1 MASTISNIEDVEFI
15 LLEDEQAPNF
25 EKYKDIFE
33 KSKIIEYYIKDS
45 YTNYSISVKDFDT
58 LLYENLSYYNNVKI
72 PEEKNSIS
80 SYKNPDISFV
90 NDTIVFRNHIDIK
103 DILEKLKIVIINL
116 ETNNLESEIR
126 IIKNLYKVIKLNCSS
141 EYSPETKISI
151 TKYPLIF
158 GELETPMVLAI
169 YKETNKI
176 IGYVNYRDIENNSIF
191 IEFIEV
197 NPEYRNVNLCKR
209 MLSFLII
216 KKPEIMSYELQN
228 VGGLSG
234 YSCYVD
240 AFESNNFKV
249 KIKFDDKKLKKKT
262 LNNIRNSIKTRKTKK
277 LNITKME
284 NIDVNRKFNGKMYFY
299 KNK

>member
-1 MASTISNIEDVEFI
+1 MASRISNIEDVEFI
-15 LLEDEQAPNF
+15 LLEDEKDPNF
-25 EKYKDIFE
+25 EKYKDIFV
-33 KSKIIEYYIKDS
+33 KSKIIEDYIKDS
-45 YTNYSISVKDFDT
+45 YTNYGISIKEFDT

-72 PEEKNSIS
+72 PAVKNSIA

-126 IIKNLYKVIKLNCSS
+126 IIKNLYKVIKLNCSR
-141 EYSPETKISI
+141 EYIPENKILI

-158 GELETPMVLAI
+158 SEIETPMVLAI

-176 IGYVNYRDIENNSIF
+176 IGYINYRNIEVNNMF

-197 NPEYRNVNLCKR
+197 NPEYRNMNLCKR
-209 MLSFLII
+209 ILTFLII
-216 KKPEIMSYELQN
+216 QKPEIMSYELQN

-249 KIKFDDKKLKKKT
+249 KIKFDDKKLK
-262 LNNIRNSIKTRKTKK
+262 NIA
-277 LNITKME
+277 
-284 NIDVNRKFNGKMYFY
+284 VNRKFNGTMYFT
-299 KNK
+299 K

>member
-1 MASTISNIEDVEFI
+1 MASRISNIEDVEFI
-15 LLEDEQAPNF
+15 LLEDEQDLNF
-25 EKYKDIFE
+25 EKYKDIFK
-33 KSKIIEYYIKDS
+33 KSKIIEDYIKDS
-45 YTNYSISVKDFDT
+45 YTNYSISIKDFDT

-72 PEEKNSIS
+72 PAEKNSIA

-158 GELETPMVLAI
+158 SELETPMVLAI

-176 IGYVNYRDIENNSIF
+176 IGYINYRNIEDNNMF

-197 NPEYRNVNLCKR
+197 NPEYRNMNLCKR
-209 MLSFLII
+209 ILSFLIMQ
-216 KKPEIMSYELQN
+216 KPEIINYELQN

-240 AFESNNFKV
+240 TFESNNFKV
-249 KIKFDDKKLKKKT
+249 KIKFDDKKLK
-262 LNNIRNSIKTRKTKK
+262 NIA
-277 LNITKME
+277 
-284 NIDVNRKFNGKMYFY
+284 VNRKFNGTMYFT
-299 KNK
+299 K

>member
-1 MASTISNIEDVEFI
+1 MASRISNIEDVEFI
-15 LLEDEQAPNF
+15 LLEDEQDSNF

-33 KSKIIEYYIKDS
+33 KSKIIEDYIKDS
-45 YTNYSISVKDFDT
+45 YTNYGISIKEFDT

-72 PEEKNSIS
+72 PAVKNSIA
-80 SYKNPDISFV
+80 SYKKPDISFV

-103 DILEKLKIVIINL
+103 DILEKLKIVIISL

-141 EYSPETKISI
+141 EYIPETKILI

-158 GELETPMVLAI
+158 RELETPMVLAI
-169 YKETNKI
+169 YKKTNKI
-176 IGYVNYRDIENNSIF
+176 IGYVNYRDIGNNSIS

-197 NPEYRNVNLCKR
+197 NPEYRNLNLCKR
-209 MLSFLII
+209 MISFLIMQ
-216 KKPEIMSYELQN
+216 KPEIISYELQN

-240 AFESNNFKV
+240 TFESNNFKV
-249 KIKFDDKKLKKKT
+249 KIKCDDKKLKKKT
-262 LNNIRNSIKTRKTKK
+262 LNNIRNSIKTRNTKK
-277 LNITKME
+277 LNITKMK
-284 NIDVNRKFNGKMYFY
+284 NIAVNRKFNGTMYFT
-299 KNK
+299 K

>member
-1 MASTISNIEDVEFI
+1 MASIILNTKDVNFI
-15 LLEDEQAPNF
+15 LLEDEHDLNF
-25 EKYKDIFE
+25 EKYKNIFE

-45 YTNYSISVKDFDT
+45 YTNYSISIKDFDT

-72 PEEKNSIS
+72 PETINSIAIYKS
-80 SYKNPDISFV
+80 SDISFV

-103 DILEKLKIVIINL
+103 DILEKLKIVIISL
-116 ETNNLESEIR
+116 ETNNLESKIR
-126 IIKNLYKVIKLNCSS
+126 IIKNLYKVIKLNCIS

-158 GELETPMVLAI
+158 RELETPMVLVL

-176 IGYVNYRDIENNSIF
+176 IGYVNYRNIEDNNMF

-197 NPEYRNVNLCKR
+197 NPEYRNLNLCKR
-209 MLSFLII
+209 MLSFLIMQ
-216 KKPEIMSYELQN
+216 KPKIISYELQN

-240 AFESNNFKV
+240 TFKSNNFKI
-249 KIKFDDKKLKKKT
+249 KIKFEDKKLKKKT
-262 LNNIRNSIKTRKTKK
+262 LNNIRNSIKTRNIKK
-277 LNITKME
+277 LNITKMD
-284 NIDVNRKFNGKMYFY
+284 NAVVNRKFNGTMYFT
-299 KNK
+299 K

>member
-15 LLEDEQAPNF
+15 LLEDEQVPNF

-158 GELETPMVLAI
+158 EELETPMVLAI

>member
-1 MASTISNIEDVEFI
+1 MNDNIEFI
-15 LLEDEQAPNF
+15 LLEDEQDPNF

-33 KSKIIEYYIKDS
+33 NSKIIEDYIKNS
-45 YTNYSISVKDFDT
+45 YTNYSISIKEFDI
-58 LLYENLSYYNNVKI
+58 LLYEYLSYYNNVKI
-72 PEEKNSIS
+72 PEEKNSIV
-80 SYKNPDISFV
+80 SYKNPDISFT
-90 NDTIVFRNHIDIK
+90 NDSIVFRNNLDIK
-103 DILEKLKIVIINL
+103 DILEQLKIVIISL

-126 IIKNLYKVIKLNCSS
+126 IIKNLYKVIKSKCSI
-141 EYSPETKISI
+141 EYIPDTKRII
-151 TKYPLIF
+151 YPLIF
-158 GELETPMVLAI
+158 RELETPMVLAI

-176 IGYVNYRDIENNSIF
+176 IGYVNYRDIGNNSMF

-197 NPEYRNVNLCKR
+197 NPVYRNLNLCKR
-209 MLSFLII
+209 MLSFLIMQ
-216 KKPEIMSYELQN
+216 KPEIMSYELLN

-240 AFESNNFKV
+240 TFESNNFKV

-262 LNNIRNSIKTRKTKK
+262 LNNIRNSIKSRNTKK

-284 NIDVNRKFNGKMYFY
+284 NIAVNRKFNGSMFFT

>member
-1 MASTISNIEDVEFI
+1 MASIILNTKDVNFI
-15 LLEDEQAPNF
+15 LLEDEHDLNF
-25 EKYKDIFE
+25 EKYKNIFE

-45 YTNYSISVKDFDT
+45 YTNYSISIKDFDT

-72 PEEKNSIS
+72 PETINSIAIYKNS
-80 SYKNPDISFV
+80 DISFV

-103 DILEKLKIVIINL
+103 DILEKLKIVIISL
-116 ETNNLESEIR
+116 ETNNLESKIR
-126 IIKNLYKVIKLNCSS
+126 IIKNLYKVIKLNCFS

-158 GELETPMVLAI
+158 RELETPMVLVL
-169 YKETNKI
+169 YKDTNKI
-176 IGYVNYRDIENNSIF
+176 IGYVNYSNIEDNNIF

-197 NPEYRNVNLCKR
+197 NPEYRNLNLCKR
-209 MLSFLII
+209 MLSFLIMQ
-216 KKPEIMSYELQN
+216 KPKIISYELQN

-284 NIDVNRKFNGKMYFY
+284 NIAVNRNFNGTMYFY
-299 KNK
+299 KK

>member
-1 MASTISNIEDVEFI
+1 MASIILNTKDVNFI
-15 LLEDEQAPNF
+15 LLEDEHDLNF
-25 EKYKDIFE
+25 EKYKNIFE

-45 YTNYSISVKDFDT
+45 YTNYSISIKDFDT

-72 PEEKNSIS
+72 PETINSIAIYKNS
-80 SYKNPDISFV
+80 DISFV

-103 DILEKLKIVIINL
+103 DILEKLKIVIISL
-116 ETNNLESEIR
+116 ETNNLESKIR
-126 IIKNLYKVIKLNCSS
+126 IIKNLYKVIKLNCIS

-158 GELETPMVLAI
+158 RELETPMVLVL

-176 IGYVNYRDIENNSIF
+176 IGYVNYRNIEDNNMF

-197 NPEYRNVNLCKR
+197 NPEYRNLNLCKR
-209 MLSFLII
+209 MLSFLIMQ
-216 KKPEIMSYELQN
+216 KPKIISYELQN

-240 AFESNNFKV
+240 TFESNNFKI
-249 KIKFDDKKLKKKT
+249 KIKFEDKKLKKKH
-262 LNNIRNSIKTRKTKK
+262 
-277 LNITKME
+277 
-284 NIDVNRKFNGKMYFY
+284 
-299 KNK
+299 

>member
-103 DILEKLKIVIINL
+103 DILEKLKIVISL

-158 GELETPMVLAI
+158 GELETPMVLAV

-176 IGYVNYRDIENNSIF
+176 IGYVNYRYIENNGIF

-197 NPEYRNVNLCKR
+197 NSEYRNMNLCKR
-209 MLSFLII
+209 ILSFLII
-216 KKPEIMSYELQN
+216 QKPEIMSYELQN

-284 NIDVNRKFNGKMYFY
+284 NIDVNRKFNGQMYFY

>member
-72 PEEKNSIS
+72 PAEKNSIV

-103 DILEKLKIVIINL
+103 DILEKLKIVIISL

-126 IIKNLYKVIKLNCSS
+126 IIKNLYKVIKLNCSI

-151 TKYPLIF
+151 TKYPLMF
-158 GELETPMVLAI
+158 KELETPMILAI

-176 IGYVNYRDIENNSIF
+176 IGYVNYRNIEDNNMF

-197 NPEYRNVNLCKR
+197 NPEYRNLNLCKR
-209 MLSFLII
+209 MLSFLIMQ
-216 KKPEIMSYELQN
+216 KPKIISYELQN

-240 AFESNNFKV
+240 TFESNNFKI
-249 KIKFDDKKLKKKT
+249 KIKFEDKKLKKKT
-262 LNNIRNSIKTRKTKK
+262 LNNIRNSIKTRNTKK
-277 LNITKME
+277 LNITKMD
-284 NIDVNRKFNGKMYFY
+284 NSSVNRKFNGTMYFT
-299 KNK
+299 K

>member
-1 MASTISNIEDVEFI
+1 MASTISNTKDVEFV
-15 LLEDEQAPNF
+15 LLEDEEDSNF

-33 KSKIIEYYIKDS
+33 KSKIIEDYIKDS
-45 YTNYSISVKDFDT
+45 YTNYGISIKDFDT

-72 PEEKNSIS
+72 PAEKNSIAI
-80 SYKNPDISFV
+80 YKNPDISFV
-90 NDTIVFRNHIDIK
+90 NDTILFKNHIDIK
-103 DILEKLKIVIINL
+103 DILEKLKIVIISL

-151 TKYPLIF
+151 TKYPLMF
-158 GELETPMVLAI
+158 EELETPMVLAI

-176 IGYVNYRDIENNSIF
+176 IGYINYRNIEDNNMF

-197 NPEYRNVNLCKR
+197 NSEYRNLNLCKK
-209 MLSFLII
+209 MLSFLIMQ
-216 KKPEIMSYELQN
+216 KPEIISYELQN

-234 YSCYVD
+234 YNCYVD
-240 AFESNNFKV
+240 TFESNNFKV
-249 KIKFDDKKLKKKT
+249 KIKFDKKIKKEN
-262 LNNIRNSIKTRKTKK
+262 LNNIRNSIKSRHTKK
-277 LNITKME
+277 LNITKIE
-284 NIDVNRKFNGKMYFY
+284 NSAVNRKFNGSMFFT

>member
-103 DILEKLKIVIINL
+103 DILEKLKIVIISL
-116 ETNNLESEIR
+116 ETNNLESKIR
-126 IIKNLYKVIKLNCSS
+126 IIKNLYKVIKLNCFS

-158 GELETPMVLAI
+158 RELETPMVLVL

-176 IGYVNYRDIENNSIF
+176 IGYVNYRNIEDNNMF

-197 NPEYRNVNLCKR
+197 NPEYRNLNLCKR
-209 MLSFLII
+209 MLSFLIMQ
-216 KKPEIMSYELQN
+216 KPKIISYELQN

-240 AFESNNFKV
+240 TFESNNFKI
-249 KIKFDDKKLKKKT
+249 KIKFEDKKLKKKT
-262 LNNIRNSIKTRKTKK
+262 LNNIRNSIKTRNTKK
-277 LNITKME
+277 LNITKMD
-284 NIDVNRKFNGKMYFY
+284 NSSVNRKFNGTMYFT
-299 KNK
+299 K